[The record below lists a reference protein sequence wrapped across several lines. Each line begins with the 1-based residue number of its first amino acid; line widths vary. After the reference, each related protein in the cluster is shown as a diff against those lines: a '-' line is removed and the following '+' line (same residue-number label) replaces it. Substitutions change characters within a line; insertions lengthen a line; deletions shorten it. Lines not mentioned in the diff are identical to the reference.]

1 MVFECSAHAVPR
13 QMHADLFADF
23 GGWASP
29 HMPTLGADCMRQFMN
44 QDAKLVAS
52 FVHACERR
60 AQEQPP
66 DGVLFGDALSDTTD
80 EFVDC
85 EDLSD
90 VVFHAFDAVLEV
102 PGFFPGPP

>member
-1 MVFECSAHAVPR
+1 MQMCVLLRVLHTRHATVAAE
-13 QMHADLFADF
+13 M
-23 GGWASP
+23 
-29 HMPTLGADCMRQFMN
+29 
-44 QDAKLVAS
+44 VAS
-52 FVHACERR
+52 FVHACELR

-80 EFVDC
+80 AFVDFE